1 MSDLTTMSVEDLRS
15 MQLQYLNYTP
25 TDRAAITDELA
36 RRCRVPSAEA
46 VAAAKRIGASGFCKC
61 DYCVVANELLRLADL
76 MEGYG
81 HLSAK
86 AEVHQTHLL
95 DARALRSRADELGPP
110 R

>member
-1 MSDLTTMSVEDLRS
+1 MTDLRI
-15 MQLQYLNYTP
+15 P
-25 TDRAAITDELA
+25 DAVRAVFA
-36 RRCRVPSAEA
+36 RLEQQPGLAEA
-46 VAAAKRIGASGFCKC
+46 GTSPSDWEEFDGYVREIAKPIVAA
-61 DYCVVANELLRLADL
+61 ELCRLADL